1 MSSRVVLDTNVLVSA
16 YGWGG
21 KPATLVAKAFTEEFR
36 IVSSPALLAEFA
48 RVVQRGERFDDAA
61 VREVVMQIVRVAV
74 IVRPEHRL
82 AVLVDD
88 DDNRILECAIE
99 GEAAMIV
106 SGDRHLLDL
115 GHYEGIEIVT
125 VREALARLA
134 VEEGHQ

>member
-1 MSSRVVLDTNVLVSA
+1 MSSRVVIDTNVLVSA

-21 KPATLVAKAFTEEFR
+21 VPATLVAKAFAEEF
-36 IVSSPALLAEFA
+36 ILVASPALLAELA

-61 VREVVMQIVRVAV
+61 VREVVMQMVRVAV

-82 AVLVDD
+82 AALVDD

-99 GEAAMIV
+99 GEADMIV

-115 GHYEGIEIVT
+115 EHYEGIEIVT